1 MLNASGSRDRVA
13 TAVDLANTWRPIRG
27 EDDLETLPQLRTFLD
42 GHPPA
47 GGRESSWA
55 LTDDD
60 LAEVRAVREAVRAV
74 LERAGTDAAA
84 AAEILNAGLR
94 HHRVVPTIRRDED
107 GWAPDVTAADPDRP
121 AAHLAALTLGALA
134 VVITTLGPDRLGV
147 CAGQACRAT
156 FADLSR
162 NGSKQY
168 CTRTCAHRA
177 GVAAHRSR
185 RRSG

>member
-1 MLNASGSRDRVA
+1 MLNARGSRDRVA

-27 EDDLETLPQLRTFLD
+27 EDDLASLPQLRTFLD
-42 GHPPA
+42 GRLPG
-47 GGRESSWA
+47 GGRESWA

-74 LERAGTDAAA
+74 LERAGTDAAG

-94 HHRVVPTIRRDED
+94 HHRVTPTIRRDED
-107 GWAPDVTAADPDRP
+107 GWAADVTAADPDRP

-134 VVITTLGPDRLGV
+134 AVITTLGPDRLGV
-147 CAGQACRAT
+147 CAGQDCRAT

-177 GVAAHRSR
+177 GVAAYRSR
-185 RRSG
+185 RRSD